1 MIIQIFMASGAVI
14 CIAAV
19 AKFIWQEKGCFKVV
33 YDDIVEIS
41 ITASKLIKQGNFS

>member
-1 MIIQIFMASGAVI
+1 MIIQIFMAIGAVI

-33 YDDIVEIS
+33 YDDIKRE
-41 ITASKLIKQGNFS
+41 LKQNTDNGKDY